1 MCRVDAHPR
10 SAGLKPQKR
19 KDTRLL
25 VSYNWLK
32 DYVQVDASPEDL
44 AKRLTMAGL
53 EVASLVGVGE
63 EFARIRV
70 AKIEEIHPHPNAD
83 KLSICRIFDGTQ
95 TREIVCGARN
105 MQAGDKVAF
114 APSGTALPNG
124 MTIKAA
130 KIRGVASEGML
141 CSEEELKLEEKSL
154 GIMIL
159 PPEAEIGK
167 DLASALGL
175 SDYVFELE
183 LTPNRSDCLCM
194 IGIAREVAAL
204 YDAPFALP
212 SGSVEEEEDDVGKF
226 VSVSLEAPECCP
238 RYAARYLSHLEIRRS
253 PLWLRRRLELAGIR
267 AISNVVDVTNF
278 ILLEWGQPMH
288 AFNYRLLDQGRI
300 VVRKAAAG
308 EKFFTLDG
316 KERTLDEE
324 TLMICDAS
332 KQIAIGGIMGGLNTE
347 VSEDTKA
354 VLLESAYFDP
364 RNIMR
369 TSKKLGLR
377 SESSFRFERGINPET
392 TVLALNRAAQLMRE
406 LAGGKIARGAIDEY
420 PVPLPAPP
428 KIALRPRRTNLI
440 LGTQIPAKDMGTLL
454 RRLGIE
460 TTAGDD
466 ETLHAQVPAHRDDL
480 KEEIDLVEEV
490 SRLHG
495 FDLIPSTLPQP
506 FIAEETGK
514 RRFDQLSEVRALLA
528 DSGFLEVI
536 SYSFISMEN
545 IRALGLPEGH
555 DLLQATA
562 ISNPLSQDQSVMRT
576 SLIPGLLLTAAANHN
591 RNNLNLKL
599 FEIGRVF
606 RGDGGTILPR
616 ETLMLGGLATGLRA
630 GESWNAPAEEVDF
643 YDLKGEVEG
652 LFGRLLLRETRFIPA
667 TDAPY
672 LHPGIAARI
681 LVGGTSVGLIG
692 EVHPHV
698 LDNFGISKKIFVFE
712 IDFGE
717 IINYSTQCERK
728 VRSLPKFPPV
738 FRDVALVLDAG
749 AEHRAVEEAIWGA
762 KVRYLE
768 EVKVFDVY
776 QGDQIP
782 AGKKNLAYR
791 MKFQAKD
798 RSLTDEEV
806 NRLFEKLLSHLTKN
820 MEVELRR

>member
-1 MCRVDAHPR
+1 M
-10 SAGLKPQKR
+10 
-19 KDTRLL
+19 L
-25 VSYNWLK
+25 VSYNWLR
-32 DYVQVDASPEDL
+32 DYVQVDTSPEDL

-53 EVASLVGVGE
+53 EVSSLVAVGE
-63 EFARIRV
+63 EFAGIRV

-83 KLSICRIFDGTQ
+83 KLSLCRIFDGSQ
-95 TREIVCGARN
+95 TRDIVCGARN

-114 APSGTALPNG
+114 APSGTTLPNG
-124 MTIKAA
+124 MAIKSA

-159 PPEAEIGK
+159 PPDAEIGK
-167 DLASALGL
+167 ELASALGL
-175 SDYVFELE
+175 RDHVLELE
-183 LTPNRSDCLCM
+183 LTPNRADCLCM

-204 YDAPFALP
+204 YDAPLALP
-212 SGSVEEEEDDVGKF
+212 SARVDEEEEEVGKF
-226 VSVSLEAPECCP
+226 VRVSLEAPESCP
-238 RYAARYLSHLEIRRS
+238 RYAARYLSDLEIKPS

-267 AISNVVDVTNF
+267 AISNVVDVTNY

-288 AFNYRLLDQGRI
+288 AFDYRLLDQGRI
-300 VVRKAAAG
+300 VVRKASAG

-332 KQIAIGGIMGGLNTE
+332 KRIAVAGIMGGLNTE

-354 VLLESAYFDP
+354 VLLESAYFNP

-369 TSKKLGLR
+369 TSRKLGLR

-406 LAGGKIARGAIDEY
+406 LAGGKIAAGAIDAY
-420 PVPLPAPP
+420 PMPLPPLP
-428 KIALRPRRTNLI
+428 KITLRPRKANLV
-440 LGTQIPAKDMGTLL
+440 LGTQISAKDMENLL

-460 TTAGDD
+460 TFGGDD
-466 ETLHAQVPAHRDDL
+466 ETLVAQVPAHREDL
-480 KEEIDLVEEV
+480 QEEIDLVEEV

-495 FDLIPSTLPQP
+495 FERIPSTLPQP

-514 RRFDQLSEVRALLA
+514 RQFDQAAEVRRLLA
-528 DSGFLEVI
+528 DAGFLEVVT
-536 SYSFISMEN
+536 YSFISSEN
-545 IRALGLPEGH
+545 LRALEIPEGH
-555 DLLQATA
+555 ALLQSVA

-576 SLIPGLLLTAAANHN
+576 SLVPGLLLTAVANHN
-591 RNNLNLKL
+591 RNNLNLKF

-606 RGDGGTILPR
+606 QSDAGTVLPR
-616 ETLMLGGLATGLRA
+616 ERLMLGGLITGLRA
-630 GESWNAPAEEVDF
+630 GEGWNAPGEEVDF
-643 YDLKGEVEG
+643 YDLKGAVEN
-652 LFGRLLLRETRFIPA
+652 LFGRLLVKDARFESA
-667 TDAPY
+667 ADTPY
-672 LHPGIAARI
+672 LHPGIAACV
-681 LVGGTSVGLIG
+681 LVGGVSVGLMG

-698 LDNFGISKKIFVFE
+698 LDNFGISKNIFVFE

-717 IINYSTQCERK
+717 IINYSTQCDRK
-728 VRSLPKFPPV
+728 VGSLPKFPPV
-738 FRDVALVLDAG
+738 FRDIALVLDAG
-749 AEHRAVEEAIWGA
+749 IEHRAVEETIWGS

-768 EVKVFDVY
+768 EVRVFDVY